1 MLQIDFTDVKVIE
14 PIPVGTYQ
22 VLVTN
27 AEAKEGKEF
36 PYVSW
41 EMSVEG
47 GEFEGRKLW
56 NNTSTS
62 PKALFK
68 LKEALIA
75 LGADP
80 ATLGG
85 AVSFD
90 PQDYVGASCMVVVDV
105 QPRTDNGESRNVITK
120 MLPLPTGAAASKIG
134 LKPTVKF
141 H

>member
-41 EMSVEG
+41 EFTVDG
-47 GEFEGRKLW
+47 GEFDGRKVW
-56 NNTSTS
+56 NNTSVS
-62 PKALFK
+62 PKALWK

-80 ATLGG
+80 ASLGG
-85 AVSFD
+85 AVTFD
-90 PQDYVGASCMVVVDV
+90 PADYVGSQCMAIVNIE
-105 QPRTDNGESRNVITK
+105 PRSDNGDNRNTVTK
-120 MLPLPTGAAASKIG
+120 LLPLPAGTATKPGF
-134 LKPTVKF
+134 KPTVKF